1 LEDGPSQSLFD
12 RLKSLFRR
20 LGNDNA
26 AERFEEEMQD
36 LIEQGAEKGV
46 ITPGEGA
53 MIQSI
58 FEFGETVVREV
69 MVPRTSIVA
78 ADQSDSLK
86 LILDLVLE
94 KGHSRLPIYDGDIDH
109 IVGMLH
115 VKDLLRYWGTS
126 LKETLPPEIIR
137 PPILVPE
144 DKKIMELLTELRLK
158 KSHMAMILDEYGGTA
173 GLVTLEDIIEEIIGE
188 IHDEYDDEEEWIT
201 QVDGDTLLVDAR
213 LYIGDLEDYLSVK
226 FPEGDF
232 ETVGGFIIDLT
243 GRVPE
248 QNEEIRHR
256 NLVFTIRSA
265 DERKINLIEIKR
277 SSADSETQTG
287 LA

>member
-1 LEDGPSQSLFD
+1 LEDAPSQSLFD

-20 LGNDNA
+20 LGNNNA
-26 AERFEEEMQD
+26 AERFEEEIQD

-58 FEFGETVVREV
+58 FEFGETVAREV

-78 ADQSDSLK
+78 VDKSDSLK
-86 LILDLVLE
+86 LILDLVME

-115 VKDLLRYWGTS
+115 VKDLLGSWGAS
-126 LKETLPPEIIR
+126 LKEALPPEIIR
-137 PPILVPE
+137 PPIIVPE
-144 DKKIMELLTELRLK
+144 NKKIMELLTELRQK
-158 KSHMAMILDEYGGTA
+158 KSHMAIVLDEYGGTA

-188 IHDEYDDEEEWIT
+188 IRDEYDDEEEGIT

-213 LYIGDLEDYLSVK
+213 LYIGDLEDFLSIK
-226 FPEGDF
+226 LPEGDF
-232 ETVGGFIIDLT
+232 ETVGGFIIDLI

-248 QNEEIRHR
+248 QNEEIRYR
-256 NLVFTIRSA
+256 DLRFTIRSA

-277 SSADSETQTG
+277 STADPETQTG